1 MIQKNNSESTN
12 TQSLQTTV
20 SGSVTSSEL
29 RLGNLIYKCY
39 PDAKR
44 MLCLRAIV
52 ETLIKNDN
60 TMKTVTVKK
69 GSTVESN
76 FGTKHEVLAD
86 FKATVLDRQHVEPLE
101 PYFICLNDGK
111 FESGLEEPFAD
122 LGQGQAFFVNER
134 DVVQA

>member
-1 MIQKNNSESTN
+1 
-12 TQSLQTTV
+12 
-20 SGSVTSSEL
+20 
-29 RLGNLIYKCY
+29 LGIYEVPYHKIWNL
-39 PDAKR
+39 
-44 MLCLRAIV
+44 V
-52 ETLIKNDN
+52 ETLIKNEN
-60 TMKTVTVKK
+60 KMKTVIVKK

-86 FKATVLDRQHVEPLE
+86 FKATVLDRQHVESLE

-122 LGQGQAFFVNER
+122 LGLGQAFFVNER

>member
-1 MIQKNNSESTN
+1 
-12 TQSLQTTV
+12 
-20 SGSVTSSEL
+20 
-29 RLGNLIYKCY
+29 
-39 PDAKR
+39 

-52 ETLIKNDN
+52 ETLIKNEN
-60 TMKTVTVKK
+60 KMKTVIVKK

-122 LGQGQAFFVNER
+122 LGLGQAFFVNER

>member
-1 MIQKNNSESTN
+1 
-12 TQSLQTTV
+12 
-20 SGSVTSSEL
+20 
-29 RLGNLIYKCY
+29 
-39 PDAKR
+39 
-44 MLCLRAIV
+44 
-52 ETLIKNDN
+52 
-60 TMKTVTVKK
+60 MKTVTVKK

-134 DVVQA
+134 DVVQAWGITVFGFAMVGFQGTNVQPTTNVN

>member
-1 MIQKNNSESTN
+1 ME
-12 TQSLQTTV
+12 
-20 SGSVTSSEL
+20 
-29 RLGNLIYKCY
+29 
-39 PDAKR
+39 
-44 MLCLRAIV
+44 
-52 ETLIKNDN
+52 
-60 TMKTVTVKK
+60 TVTVKK

-134 DVVQA
+134 DVVQAWGITFRLFAFGVALHHQRLLTAQNFKICR

>member
-1 MIQKNNSESTN
+1 MTEHKNTN
-12 TQSLQTTV
+12 CPLKLTLN
-20 SGSVTSSEL
+20 
-29 RLGNLIYKCY
+29 RLFYKLL
-39 PDAKR
+39 
-44 MLCLRAIV
+44 LCLRAIV

-122 LGQGQAFFVNER
+122 LGLGQAFFVNER